1 MWVARDAN
9 SESYLEH
16 FNEPQILHSDCA
28 EAPMRRTLGVVL
40 SVLLLL
46 FGASALS
53 AQSTGDPPAGQASGF
68 QLEQNYPNPFNPET
82 KIPFVLTED
91 LFVDGRP
98 VVVSLRIFN
107 LLQQVVA
114 IPSALGHPSGEGVP
128 VRQLEYFMP
137 GRYEAFWD
145 GTDSSGRQVAS
156 GIYFMQLTVN
166 GVSKT
171 KKMYVLK

>member
-1 MWVARDAN
+1 
-9 SESYLEH
+9 
-16 FNEPQILHSDCA
+16 
-28 EAPMRRTLGVVL
+28 MRRTLGVVL
-40 SVLLLL
+40 SVLLLS
-46 FGASALS
+46 FGASSLS
-53 AQSTGDPPAGQASGF
+53 AQQAGGTPTGQVSGF

-82 KIPFVLTED
+82 KIPFVLSED

-98 VVVSLRIFN
+98 AVVSLRIFN

-114 IPSALGHPSGEGVP
+114 VPVALGHPSGEGVALQ
-128 VRQLEYFMP
+128 QLEFFQP
-137 GRYEAFWD
+137 GRYEAYWD
-145 GTDSSGRQVAS
+145 GMDFSGRQVAS